1 MSAITSN
8 DVLRPAAKGL
18 KRRLMAAA
26 MSAIP
31 FVFRLMRR
39 FYPIAGFGS
48 TYIVTRYDDVREVFG
63 EDAAFTI
70 PYKAN
75 LDVLTGGEPFILGM
89 TRTPDYFR
97 QLVALRQVMLA
108 DDLPEL
114 GRSAE
119 AHAEMI
125 VSAGNGRVEVVD
137 QLVRRV
143 TFDVL
148 ADYFGVPEPG
158 IGKLDVW
165 ATRLFEFQFA
175 SSPSDH
181 ALRQEVEEI
190 APAFRDH
197 IDREIARR
205 KSDAASLERPDVIG
219 RCLKLQAEGE
229 PGYSDVEIRTAML
242 CMIVGGPPQPPM
254 VVPQAM
260 EQLLRR
266 PEALAAAAEAAR
278 ANEDDRLWK
287 ILREALRF
295 DPLAPGLT
303 RIAAKPWTIAEGTRR
318 ARTIPKDATVIAA
331 FASAMMD
338 ERRIPDPG
346 RFDPDRLNH
355 EYIHFGHGMHECF
368 GRYINRA
375 TLHRMVKPLLRQPR
389 LRRASGPEGHLSK
402 NGPFSERLV
411 VEFG

>member
-1 MSAITSN
+1 MSAITSK
-8 DVLRPAAKGL
+8 DVLRRGAKGL
-18 KRRLMAAA
+18 KRRLTQVA

-31 FVFRLMRR
+31 FAFRLMRR

-63 EDAAFTI
+63 TDAAFPT

-75 LDVLTGGEPFILGM
+75 LDVITGGEPFFLGM
-89 TRTPDYFR
+89 TRTQDYFR
-97 QLVALRQVMLA
+97 QLMAMRRVMLA
-108 DDLPEL
+108 KDLPEL

-119 AHAEMI
+119 TNAEMI
-125 VSAGNGRVEVVD
+125 VSASNGRVEVVD

-148 ADYFGVPEPG
+148 SNYFGVPEPG

-181 ALRQEVEEI
+181 ALRREVEEI

-205 KSDAASLERPDVIG
+205 KGDAASLERPDVIG
-219 RCLKLQAEGE
+219 RCLKLQLDGE

-254 VVPQAM
+254 VVPQAV

-266 PEALAAAAEAAR
+266 PEALAAAVEAAR
-278 ANEDDRLWK
+278 ADDDDRLWK
-287 ILREALRF
+287 ILREAMRF
-295 DPLAPGLT
+295 DPLAPGLP
-303 RIAAKPWTIAEGTRR
+303 RIAAKTWTIAEGTRR
-318 ARTIPKDATVIAA
+318 ARTIPKGATIIAA

-338 ERRIPDPG
+338 ERRIPNPD
-346 RFDPDRLNH
+346 RFDPDRLDH
-355 EYIHFGHGMHECF
+355 EYIHFGHGLHECF
-368 GRYINRA
+368 GRQINRA
-375 TLHRMVKPLLRQPR
+375 TLHRMIKPLLRQTK

-402 NGPFSERLV
+402 NGAFSERLV
-411 VEFG
+411 VEFS